1 MKPNLWGTG
10 RIDYGFLRMPRFLL
24 DTPKGNEPPPP
35 GPDAAALAKE
45 NAEIKEKLA
54 AYEKE
59 KAEREKGN
67 QPPPKKDDPTDLAEK
82 ARLEREANEKKAG
95 ESKTLEGALKFT
107 MGATT
112 WAKEN
117 ASLLPKNT
125 ASILE
130 QADKENYGSAIQ
142 KANAIKE
149 AVVLEFFAQQ
159 PNLDLLTESQ
169 KEALADFKLLTKN
182 DRQDRVQQFY
192 ASVFEP
198 TLESL
203 RKIKKAEA
211 LQKGL
216 AEPSNAEDAY
226 TKKLMEKSQ
235 AHHYR
240 GKK

>member
-1 MKPNLWGTG
+1 MNWMQKIL
-10 RIDYGFLRMPRFLL
+10 LRQFIIMAP
-24 DTPKGNEPPPP
+24 DDDKGGGGG

-45 NAEIKEKLA
+45 NAEMKEKLA

-59 KAEREKGN
+59 KAEREKN
-67 QPPPKKDDPTDLAEK
+67 NPPPKEKEGADLAEK

-95 ESKTLEGALKFT
+95 ETKTLEGALKFT
-107 MGATT
+107 MAAQT
-112 WAKEN
+112 WAKDN
-117 ASLLPKNT
+117 AALLPKNT
-125 ASILE
+125 AQILE
-130 QADKENYGSAIQ
+130 QSEKENYGNAIE

-159 PNLDLLTESQ
+159 SNLDLLTESQ
-169 KEALADFKLLTKN
+169 KEALADFKNLTKN
-182 DRQDRVQQFY
+182 VRQERVQQFY

-216 AEPSNAEDAY
+216 ATPSNAEDAY
-226 TKKLMEKSQ
+226 EKKLKEKSSQ
-235 AHHYR
+235 HHFR
-240 GKK
+240 GKQ